1 MVDSI
6 TSKAITIDGA
16 ATRVAAAAPVAA
28 VAPVTNAATTPTSS
42 APVDIART
50 DTAQTSGLA
59 QAMAAAPP
67 VDTDRV
73 ATIKKAIADGRFPIV
88 PATIADRLIALK
100 LQWSPNDAQ

>member
-28 VAPVTNAATTPTSS
+28 VAPVTSAATTLTPAAT
-42 APVDIART
+42 VDI
-50 DTAQTSGLA
+50 AQTSGLA
-59 QAMAAAPP
+59 QAMAATPP

>member
-28 VAPVTNAATTPTSS
+28 VAPVTGVATTPTPS
-42 APVDIART
+42 ARVDI
-50 DTAQTSGLA
+50 AQTSGLA
-59 QAMAAAPP
+59 QKMAAAPP

-73 ATIKKAIADGRFPIV
+73 ATIKKAIADGRFPIT

-100 LQWSPNDAQ
+100 LQWNPNEAA